1 MSDPERIV
9 EITLDEGS
17 IKSWGADV
25 DHERRVAIFDLIEQN
40 SFRPLGEEYSGP
52 YKVHLAVEDDRLA
65 IRINGEDD
73 AEQGRVVL
81 ALSPFRRTVRDYF
94 KICES
99 YFAAIKNASPSR
111 IEAIDMGRRGV
122 HNQGSELLQERLQ
135 DKIEIDF
142 DTARRLFTL
151 ICVLHIRA

>member
-1 MSDPERIV
+1 MSDPDRITA
-9 EITLDEGS
+9 ITLDEGS
-17 IKSWGADV
+17 IKSWGPDV

-40 SFRPLGEEYSGP
+40 SFQPQGTEFAGP
-52 YKVHLAVEDDRLA
+52 FHVHLAVEDDRLA
-65 IRINGEDD
+65 IQIKDEDEN
-73 AEQGRVVL
+73 EQGRVVL
-81 ALSPFRRTVRDYF
+81 ALSPFRKTVKDYF

-99 YFAAIKNASPSR
+99 YFAAIKSATPSR

-122 HNQGSELLQERLQ
+122 HNQGSELLQERLK